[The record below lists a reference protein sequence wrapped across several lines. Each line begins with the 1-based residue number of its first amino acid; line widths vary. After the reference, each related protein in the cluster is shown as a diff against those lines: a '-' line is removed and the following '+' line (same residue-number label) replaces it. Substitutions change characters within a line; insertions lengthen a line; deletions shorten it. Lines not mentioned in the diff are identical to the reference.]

1 MRTTLTVDDDGILTL
16 SPELL
21 ETTGWKEG
29 DVLLWVDNKDGSFSL
44 IKPDDEEIPK

>member
-16 SPELL
+16 PPELL

-29 DVLLWVDNKDGSFSL
+29 DMLLWVDNKDGAFSL
-44 IKPDDEEIPK
+44 IKPDDDEIPK